1 MRLAEGFLLDLQGSM
16 RVTTLL
22 SGNWKGFCT
31 GYSKGDMRLLYDST
45 GLLCQEKG
53 FCRLLQGLHKGC
65 YISVRVSLG
74 VSRRVP

>member
-53 FCRLLQGLHKGC
+53 FCRAYNKGFSKGSIKVAIFPC
-65 YISVRVSLG
+65 GFL
-74 VSRRVP
+74 